1 MDTIPRNSRTSSRLT
16 LDEREIIIGCTDAED
31 GWSIYAEVPSRFARR
46 LVEVARAWGRTP
58 RELGGGVEVEVPLR
72 AIRLARPPSARRS
85 EASRRAL
92 QGAHGA
98 RTTALRKEAAEGVAA
113 LAKG

>member
-1 MDTIPRNSRTSSRLT
+1 MDTIPRNPRTSARLT
-16 LDEREIIIGCTDAED
+16 PDEREIIIGCTDAED
-31 GWSIYAEVPSRFARR
+31 EWTIYADVLSRFGRR
-46 LVEVARAWGRTP
+46 LVEVARAWDRTP
-58 RELGGGVEVEVPLR
+58 REFGGGVKVELPLR